1 VYYFTYFV
9 HVFLSCFLNCT
20 MCTIDIINKYGSS
33 NSEARDLLNLL
44 SDVTSM
50 QLWSEF
56 HFLYDSLDFNRN
68 YEIEIGLLS
77 AEL

>member
-1 VYYFTYFV
+1 
-9 HVFLSCFLNCT
+9 
-20 MCTIDIINKYGSS
+20 
-33 NSEARDLLNLL
+33 
-44 SDVTSM
+44 M
-50 QLWSEF
+50 QLGSEF